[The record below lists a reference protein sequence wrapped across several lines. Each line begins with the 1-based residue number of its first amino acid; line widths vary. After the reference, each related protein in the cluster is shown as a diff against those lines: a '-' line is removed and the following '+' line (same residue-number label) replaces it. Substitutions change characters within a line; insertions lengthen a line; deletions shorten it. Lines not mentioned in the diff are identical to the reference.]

1 MFSANLGFVLDEC
14 PDVELVGLKVPWCP
28 QPATFAPLPWGAGV
42 SGKCCP
48 SISFVV
54 GVPPTGVYKCLGYI
68 FNITS
73 SLLQLF
79 PPFNFM
85 WGF

>member
-1 MFSANLGFVLDEC
+1 MFSANLGFVLDGC

-28 QPATFAPLPWGAGV
+28 QPATFAPLPWEAGV

-68 FNITS
+68 FNIMS
-73 SLLQLF
+73 PLLQLF